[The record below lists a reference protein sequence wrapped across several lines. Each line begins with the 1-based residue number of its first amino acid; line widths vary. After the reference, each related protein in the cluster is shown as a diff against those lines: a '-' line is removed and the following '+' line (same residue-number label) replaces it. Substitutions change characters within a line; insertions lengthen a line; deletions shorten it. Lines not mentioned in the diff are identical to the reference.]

1 MAKKFNYGKAMKE
14 HKAGRELV
22 GIVQRL
28 GGTKKEYKEMY
39 EWIKFGKRPKL

>member
-1 MAKKFNYGKAMKE
+1 MAKKFNYKKAMEE

-28 GGTKKEYKEMY
+28 GGKKKEYKKMY
-39 EWIKFGKRPKL
+39 DWVKFGRSP